1 MSKPPKIKK
10 LKKIKDPNAPKKPVH
25 LDSWLKNQLRNV
37 HQKWWAKNEAERLAR
52 VSRGNYQCAMCK
64 SIVKR
69 GNYNMDHIDSVI
81 PLNGMVMRPPDFK
94 RINFDIYIDRLFVL
108 SDKYQLLCIL
118 CHNSKTQ
125 LENGQRMFY
134 KAERKKK

>member
-1 MSKPPKIKK
+1 
-10 LKKIKDPNAPKKPVH
+10 
-25 LDSWLKNQLRNV
+25 LKNQLRNV